1 MTMADH
7 QGVLLRLH
15 HLWWY
20 TACEANIPHME
31 HRTPRGVAS
40 THPICVTTPEAAEK
54 GGGSQVQLVHRAGAS
69 LRLQTRPPRALAE
82 EFTSPSET
90 LLRAVMPGSTQ
101 LPMARAMFARPNSLQ
116 AQRIEFMRAQVDP
129 ARMLHQRE
137 HVPGQ
142 QVWHR
147 QLAPAI
153 AHARLFRRAECHP
166 LMIPV
171 RLERDRQVNRRSG
184 SACAVAG
191 HAVCPRGIAR
201 DRWCMW
207 LVRAHQRSCGTCA
220 QCIDNSSS

>member
-15 HLWWY
+15 HLVVQPVRQTFHIWS
-20 TACEANIPHME
+20 IGHRGGSRR
-31 HRTPRGVAS
+31 RTPFVLPLRRQLRR
-40 THPICVTTPEAAEK
+40 
-54 GGGSQVQLVHRAGAS
+54 GGSQVQLVHRAGAS

-101 LPMARAMFARPNSLQ
+101 LPTSNVRSPQL
-116 AQRIEFMRAQVDP
+116 P
-129 ARMLHQRE
+129 
-137 HVPGQ
+137 PGTAHR
-142 QVWHR
+142 VHACAGRSSPHASSAGTRTWAAGIWHR

-184 SACAVAG
+184 
-191 HAVCPRGIAR
+191 IAR
-201 DRWCMW
+201 ARWRVMRSAR
-207 LVRAHQRSCGTCA
+207 VASRATAGACGLCGRIRRSCGTCV